1 MILFVILVVLTFVLI
16 EVILLR
22 FFRKKKK
29 VDKGFHLIY
38 YKLSYRRRM
47 IRSFTTLPVAIVAVI
62 IIYLYTE
69 WSTITYVFLGLL
81 FLLLFSIEVLYNYV
95 KWQQNEKNNTY

>member
-29 VDKGFHLIY
+29 VDKGFNLIY

-81 FLLLFSIEVLYNYV
+81 FLLLFSIEVLYNYI
-95 KWQQNEKNNTY
+95 KWQQNEKNSTY

>member
-1 MILFVILVVLTFVLI
+1 
-16 EVILLR
+16 
-22 FFRKKKK
+22 
-29 VDKGFHLIY
+29 
-38 YKLSYRRRM
+38 M

-81 FLLLFSIEVLYNYV
+81 FLLLFSIEVLYNYI
-95 KWQQNEKNNTY
+95 KWQQNEKNSTY